1 MTVTHI
7 VQKKVLFK
15 EHSSEY
21 LTVFC
26 LLTVILLLPFTS
38 KVTFTL
44 SGGTLLLI
52 YVLSLI
58 AVTSWLLLIKAY
70 KHMEVS
76 IVEPFRNISPLVVL
90 ILAFF
95 FLGEKI
101 SWINGLGIALI
112 VGGGYFLEA
121 AINHANLLRPFSFF
135 KGKYMHF
142 IVFSLLIGGIVHLVT
157 RIAINKTDSWT
168 VLFFLFFFASINT
181 LLLQFVKYQG
191 MQDIIYV
198 LKTNGWLVILVVI
211 TTLISN
217 ITYFTVLAMPTT
229 YLALIIALRRLGSLF
244 TTIIGGEIFH
254 ESRLLVKSIAC
265 LIMLSGVYFI
275 IL

>member
-1 MTVTHI
+1 
-7 VQKKVLFK
+7 
-15 EHSSEY
+15 
-21 LTVFC
+21 
-26 LLTVILLLPFTS
+26 
-38 KVTFTL
+38 
-44 SGGTLLLI
+44 
-52 YVLSLI
+52 
-58 AVTSWLLLIKAY
+58 
-70 KHMEVS
+70 
-76 IVEPFRNISPLVVL
+76 
-90 ILAFF
+90 
-95 FLGEKI
+95 
-101 SWINGLGIALI
+101 
-112 VGGGYFLEA
+112 
-121 AINHANLLRPFSFF
+121 
-135 KGKYMHF
+135 
-142 IVFSLLIGGIVHLVT
+142 
-157 RIAINKTDSWT
+157 
-168 VLFFLFFFASINT
+168 
-181 LLLQFVKYQG
+181 